1 MLSDG
6 LTSSAPFLPAGFF
19 SFRLH
24 PCVLFPAPLSA
35 LFLKILEGAGPPQA
49 RSQGCGHARSREIK
63 EGGDVTLCVEG
74 SKGRSPQRMEGAC
87 VLRRRCKGLGVGEG
101 RGGSGQEG
109 RRTRIGPPAPRL
121 LLEFP
126 RSYTAFPEVQPPS
139 RRPAATHCGRPRPLS
154 APPPASPPPPPA
166 GGGDGLQRRWWRF
179 RYPKSG
185 ARSRSRGR
193 RPGYDRGSLASRSGQ
208 PESSSRLL
216 PVPEQ
221 SPQPGPTA
229 RFAAAP
235 PARPL

>member
-1 MLSDG
+1 MWKAARVKPSKNGRRMRPKEALQGFGSWRG
-6 LTSSAPFLPAGFF
+6 AGRKWARGQAHAYWAASAPPPFRVPPLLHRLPGSAAALAPTSG
-19 SFRLH
+19 H
-24 PCVLFPAPLSA
+24 PLWQAP
-35 LFLKILEGAGPPQA
+35 
-49 RSQGCGHARSREIK
+49 
-63 EGGDVTLCVEG
+63 
-74 SKGRSPQRMEGAC
+74 
-87 VLRRRCKGLGVGEG
+87 
-101 RGGSGQEG
+101 
-109 RRTRIGPPAPRL
+109 
-121 LLEFP
+121 
-126 RSYTAFPEVQPPS
+126 
-139 RRPAATHCGRPRPLS
+139 PLS

-216 PVPEQ
+216 PVPER